1 MPPPA
6 LPAPVAG
13 DDPATATG
21 RPVHWGVVATG
32 SIAGRVVQDLAL
44 LDDAV
49 LSAVSSRSR
58 SSAEAF
64 AERFGAARSHH
75 DHDGTTGWERLVADP
90 AVEVVYVA
98 TPHAQHHAV
107 ARAALEAGKHVL
119 CEKPLTMNAREAGE
133 LRELARAR
141 GLFLMEAVW
150 TRFLPSFGR
159 ALDIVRS
166 GEIGRVRWLQADLG
180 APVPY
185 DPGSRLWDPAASG
198 GALLDLAVYPLTWAL
213 AALGAPAGL
222 TAHGVLHED
231 GVDLHNGL
239 TLTWADGAHAHLTT
253 SIETDCPGTVTIS
266 GTDGWLR
273 TGAPLYHPG
282 ELVVRSG
289 GAAPRTE
296 RFRAAGHGFAHELR
310 EVNRCLQAGLTE
322 SPRMPLADTVLVL
335 ELLDDAR
342 RQMGLRY
349 RSDLP

>member
-6 LPAPVAG
+6 LPAPVTG

-133 LRELARAR
+133 LR
-141 GLFLMEAVW
+141 
-150 TRFLPSFGR
+150 
-159 ALDIVRS
+159 
-166 GEIGRVRWLQADLG
+166 
-180 APVPY
+180 
-185 DPGSRLWDPAASG
+185 
-198 GALLDLAVYPLTWAL
+198 
-213 AALGAPAGL
+213 
-222 TAHGVLHED
+222 
-231 GVDLHNGL
+231 
-239 TLTWADGAHAHLTT
+239 
-253 SIETDCPGTVTIS
+253 
-266 GTDGWLR
+266 
-273 TGAPLYHPG
+273 
-282 ELVVRSG
+282 
-289 GAAPRTE
+289 
-296 RFRAAGHGFAHELR
+296 
-310 EVNRCLQAGLTE
+310 
-322 SPRMPLADTVLVL
+322 
-335 ELLDDAR
+335 
-342 RQMGLRY
+342 
-349 RSDLP
+349 